1 MDVSLYQTNKPK
13 EDHLTQASIMA
24 ERPKTSSH
32 LIGGFVG
39 GLTSAIV
46 LQPFDLLK
54 TRLQQNKDTT
64 LWGTLKDIRSPK
76 QLWRGALPSSL
87 RTSIGSALYLST
99 LNVFRTAM
107 AKGKTQTLNPG
118 SSFLPQLTMYENLA
132 SGAFTRGVVGFITMP
147 ITIIKVRYE
156 STMYSYKSLGEATR
170 HIYSTEG
177 IRGFFN
183 GCGATVM
190 RDAPYAGLYVLLYE
204 KAKLLVPMMLPSS
217 TISYDEAGMFTTY
230 TSTVVNSISAFM
242 SASLATTITSPF
254 DTIKTRMQLDPTK
267 FSGFYKTLVL
277 IVSKEKF
284 KNLFDGLTLRLTRKA
299 FSAGIAWGIYEEL
312 IKRFMAH
319 SK

>member
-1 MDVSLYQTNKPK
+1 
-13 EDHLTQASIMA
+13 
-24 ERPKTSSH
+24 
-32 LIGGFVG
+32 
-39 GLTSAIV
+39 
-46 LQPFDLLK
+46 
-54 TRLQQNKDTT
+54 
-64 LWGTLKDIRSPK
+64 
-76 QLWRGALPSSL
+76 
-87 RTSIGSALYLST
+87 
-99 LNVFRTAM
+99 
-107 AKGKTQTLNPG
+107 
-118 SSFLPQLTMYENLA
+118 
-132 SGAFTRGVVGFITMP
+132 
-147 ITIIKVRYE
+147 
-156 STMYSYKSLGEATR
+156 
-170 HIYSTEG
+170 
-177 IRGFFN
+177 
-183 GCGATVM
+183 M

-312 IKRFMAH
+312 IKRFMAY